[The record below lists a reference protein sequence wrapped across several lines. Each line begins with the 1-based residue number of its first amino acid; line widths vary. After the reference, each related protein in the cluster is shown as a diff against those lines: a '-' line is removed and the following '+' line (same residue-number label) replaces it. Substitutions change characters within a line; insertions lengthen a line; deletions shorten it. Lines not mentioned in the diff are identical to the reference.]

1 MPFRLKHPQCVC
13 LLFVALGA
21 ELCGETQFFK
31 DYRQNDGL
39 GNLNIES
46 LVQDGTGFLWVG
58 TQNGLF
64 RFDGRQFLEFGT
76 KDGIPSSYIHSL
88 LASPDGTLWVGSAQG
103 MSFRKGE
110 QFVQVPDSSKA
121 NGFVYSKNGISATSD
136 SHVYFSAGTKLMV
149 GWKPTGA
156 TDWKFRHLLPPV
168 ADTTILAVQASSDG
182 KVWVGCGSGLCRVT
196 GKDPENQVLSLVTDI
211 PNLPSDQW
219 HAIAS
224 GNHGELLLRSE
235 SQLWRVDGATHR
247 AENIGH
253 GLAAVPYRR
262 ARLAFDRYGDLLTT
276 TELGIARRH
285 HDIWESIEDRSGLTY
300 NGVSEL
306 LTDREGAL
314 WLGTLGSGLKRW
326 LGYGE
331 WTSWV
336 TGKGLEDES
345 IWAMASA
352 SNGVMWLGGDS
363 GVYRQSGKEFTQLAL
378 EKAAYNGLV
387 ATGDGT
393 IWAGNNKGN
402 LYQIPI
408 NGAIRQFHL
417 NGVRSVRGLFLDK
430 SNYLWICATPGVWR
444 SSKPIGEGG
453 VQFERVAV
461 GKDSSETFYQGMV
474 RANGQ
479 IWLVGSNGLALGT
492 PNGWRRWSKQEGLLQ
507 SVTSSITE
515 GKDGSIWIAYRL
527 PSRISHLIPQGND
540 WKIEHAEDKEAPQFT
555 QTVALSTDKRGWI
568 WAGTDR
574 GVYVLNGKIWKHV
587 TSQNGLAHDDLNSR
601 ALYVDPSGAV
611 WLGTS
616 QGISRFSGDSQKPPL
631 MSGQPVIA
639 SFRFGDKSYS
649 TQNVARVNYRDN
661 NLQILIAPLTFEST
675 NELRFRYHLVGSNWL
690 QQKVDTW
697 MGDGTSAEFQYANLP
712 FGHYVF
718 SAWVRNA
725 EGKWSTKPAEAEFVI
740 DTPWYASWWFCVSY
754 ILMVVGLSALVAKW
768 LERKHRKDREQLEA
782 VIAERTQELEGA
794 KNRAEQ
800 ANRVKSQFLA
810 NMSHE
815 IRTPMNGILGMTQLA
830 LATQLD
836 ERQSE
841 YLRTARHSAEALLTL
856 LSDILD
862 LSKIESG
869 QMDVDARPFH
879 LQTTVEDCLRGFET
893 EIRSAS
899 VRWVL
904 EFDPNL
910 TKRVVGDAG
919 RLRQVLMNLVGNA
932 VKFTHEGV
940 IEVSVKLQ
948 QTSDEGANV
957 SFSVQDTGIGIA
969 PEKIAI
975 VFEPFRQADGS
986 ITRQYGGSG
995 LGLAISRHLVELLGG
1010 KLELTSESGKGSR
1023 FFFTLPFV
1031 WSSTDLEL
1039 EEPET
1044 RVAVPSGPPLRILLA
1059 EDNFVNQRI
1068 VQGLLEKSGHR
1079 VEVVVNGKL
1088 ALERLVK
1095 ESFDLVLMD
1104 VQMPEMDGLTATSQ
1118 LRKLEEST
1126 KRHIPVIAMTANAM
1140 KGDREKCLEAGMDH
1154 YISKPIRFDDLLD
1167 AISRVS
1173 AQKST
1178 TYLSVPESY
1187 VLEDER

>member
-1 MPFRLKHPQCVC
+1 
-13 LLFVALGA
+13 
-21 ELCGETQFFK
+21 
-31 DYRQNDGL
+31 
-39 GNLNIES
+39 
-46 LVQDGTGFLWVG
+46 
-58 TQNGLF
+58 
-64 RFDGRQFLEFGT
+64 
-76 KDGIPSSYIHSL
+76 
-88 LASPDGTLWVGSAQG
+88 
-103 MSFRKGE
+103 
-110 QFVQVPDSSKA
+110 
-121 NGFVYSKNGISATSD
+121 
-136 SHVYFSAGTKLMV
+136 
-149 GWKPTGA
+149 
-156 TDWKFRHLLPPV
+156 
-168 ADTTILAVQASSDG
+168 
-182 KVWVGCGSGLCRVT
+182 
-196 GKDPENQVLSLVTDI
+196 
-211 PNLPSDQW
+211 
-219 HAIAS
+219 
-224 GNHGELLLRSE
+224 
-235 SQLWRVDGATHR
+235 
-247 AENIGH
+247 
-253 GLAAVPYRR
+253 
-262 ARLAFDRYGDLLTT
+262 
-276 TELGIARRH
+276 
-285 HDIWESIEDRSGLTY
+285 
-300 NGVSEL
+300 
-306 LTDREGAL
+306 
-314 WLGTLGSGLKRW
+314 
-326 LGYGE
+326 
-331 WTSWV
+331 
-336 TGKGLEDES
+336 
-345 IWAMASA
+345 
-352 SNGVMWLGGDS
+352 
-363 GVYRQSGKEFTQLAL
+363 
-378 EKAAYNGLV
+378 
-387 ATGDGT
+387 
-393 IWAGNNKGN
+393 
-402 LYQIPI
+402 
-408 NGAIRQFHL
+408 
-417 NGVRSVRGLFLDK
+417 
-430 SNYLWICATPGVWR
+430 
-444 SSKPIGEGG
+444 
-453 VQFERVAV
+453 
-461 GKDSSETFYQGMV
+461 
-474 RANGQ
+474 
-479 IWLVGSNGLALGT
+479 
-492 PNGWRRWSKQEGLLQ
+492 
-507 SVTSSITE
+507 
-515 GKDGSIWIAYRL
+515 
-527 PSRISHLIPQGND
+527 
-540 WKIEHAEDKEAPQFT
+540 
-555 QTVALSTDKRGWI
+555 
-568 WAGTDR
+568 
-574 GVYVLNGKIWKHV
+574 
-587 TSQNGLAHDDLNSR
+587 
-601 ALYVDPSGAV
+601 
-611 WLGTS
+611 
-616 QGISRFSGDSQKPPL
+616 

-639 SFRFGDKSYS
+639 SFRFGDKNYS
-649 TQNVARVNYRDN
+649 TQSVAKVNYRDN
-661 NLQILIAPLTFEST
+661 NLQILISPLTFEST

-690 QQKVDTW
+690 LQRVDTW
-697 MGDGTSAEFQYANLP
+697 LGDGTSAEFQYANLP
-712 FGHYVF
+712 FGHYLF

-725 EGKWSTKPAEAEFVI
+725 EGKWSTQPAQVEFVI
-740 DTPWYASWWFCVSY
+740 DTPWYASRWFCFSY
-754 ILMVVGLSALVAKW
+754 VLMVVGLAALVAKW

-869 QMDVDARPFH
+869 QMDVDARPFN
-879 LQTTVEDCLRGFET
+879 LRTTVADCLRGFET

-899 VRWVL
+899 VRCVL
-904 EFDPNL
+904 DFDPSL
-910 TKRVVGDAG
+910 TKRVVGDSG

-948 QTSDEGANV
+948 QTSEEKANV
-957 SFSVQDTGIGIA
+957 SFSVRDTGIGIA
-969 PEKIAI
+969 PEKLAI

-1010 KLELTSESGKGSR
+1010 NLELTSENGKGSR

-1031 WSSTDLEL
+1031 WSSTSEL
-1039 EEPET
+1039 EQPEA

-1178 TYLSVPESY
+1178 TYLSTPENY